1 MPKTLNFD
9 ASIKAVKIATKIDDD
24 GDRYACL
31 NVVLETDAN
40 VVGIIQRLVGLQN
53 AGRLRVELEAS
64 QHELPFD
71 GKDKDAEAARA

>member
-1 MPKTLNFD
+1 MPKTVTFD
-9 ASIKAVKIATKIDDD
+9 ASIKKVAIVTKVDDE
-24 GDRYACL
+24 GDRYPAL

-53 AGRLRVELEAS
+53 AGRLRVELEAN

-71 GKDKDAEAARA
+71 GKDKDPEAARA